1 MMPSAIRKQ
10 SYGSV
15 TVYSIDKTVIWQAL
29 NRWTKELSQRPEVL
43 AVVLF
48 GSMAS
53 KRVGVGSD
61 VDVLLILS
69 QSDQPFLER
78 TVIYKPHRFPVDID
92 VFPYTWQ
99 EIQAGQKL
107 AQEALRTG
115 QVLWVREGFE
125 LEQTPRPAAR

>member
-1 MMPSAIRKQ
+1 MPSTIRKR

-15 TVYSIDKTVIWQAL
+15 TIYSIDKTAIWQAL
-29 NRWTKELSQRPEVL
+29 HSWLDALRQRPEVL
-43 AVVLF
+43 AVILF

-53 KRVGVGSD
+53 QRMGVGSD
-61 VDVLLILS
+61 VDVLLVLS
-69 QSDQPFLER
+69 ESDQPFLER
-78 TVIYKPHRFPVDID
+78 TVTYKPRRFPVDID

-115 QVLWVREGFE
+115 QVLWVREGFQLDWGDME
-125 LEQTPRPAAR
+125 